1 MQKKYIKFFMNFK
14 RKGCILIRYDIGLGR
29 KKTINRAK
37 ETSER
42 EGMVYGNETNRD
54 LDGWQTKQIA

>member
-1 MQKKYIKFFMNFK
+1 MNFK